1 MIGSYP
7 KRAKRAF
14 LSSFGG
20 KEMFYVLSVI
30 YAAVQ
35 LIKSVIVNWRAVS
48 KATSI
53 SFYPEGGFGH
63 TIHAPD
69 ILRRCHP
76 DGSGIVF
83 FGFSP
88 GRHNPQVPHLFRD
101 VRLILVP
108 VTMALISS
116 DGIKQLPSCVKYT
129 IKLFDWSY
137 RFISIIFPKKMVYNG
152 LELFDRLEN
161 PVPDSAGRR
170 FYNFLGYLQLLK
182 TTTAPSIRLPSEMR
196 GSVEELIRKK
206 SESLSR
212 QPSKLCCLYLRDKG
226 GPEHPADQI
235 KSGSEMSEYTKAIKV
250 LVESDFRVLVIGD
263 RHLTDE
269 IKHCFGASVLE
280 ADDLDIDAD
289 IFNLYAATEADFFL
303 GDSGAGG
310 CWLIFL
316 KNIPSLIVNAYP
328 YFLASP
334 SATMFFKTMFD
345 AEGCSVPVDQLF
357 NKYHSDMLF
366 DGVTVVPNSAAEI
379 EFAVRDFLNRDN
391 EDEVYGVPL
400 NEICD
405 SPNFLWIH
413 HANSKISPAWLKIH
427 EDDGITADEVERRA
441 LGYSGAQ

>member
-212 QPSKLCCLYLRDKG
+212 QPSKLRG
-226 GPEHPADQI
+226 GGVN
-235 KSGSEMSEYTKAIKV
+235 SSEMW
-250 LVESDFRVLVIGD
+250 F
-263 RHLTDE
+263 LT
-269 IKHCFGASVLE
+269 A
-280 ADDLDIDAD
+280 
-289 IFNLYAATEADFFL
+289 
-303 GDSGAGG
+303 
-310 CWLIFL
+310 
-316 KNIPSLIVNAYP
+316 
-328 YFLASP
+328 
-334 SATMFFKTMFD
+334 
-345 AEGCSVPVDQLF
+345 
-357 NKYHSDMLF
+357 
-366 DGVTVVPNSAAEI
+366 
-379 EFAVRDFLNRDN
+379 LNRASFYNNNQKDT
-391 EDEVYGVPL
+391 ERGGVLSSRADP
-400 NEICD
+400 
-405 SPNFLWIH
+405 SPR
-413 HANSKISPAWLKIH
+413 AGAPSSKH
-427 EDDGITADEVERRA
+427 VV
-441 LGYSGAQ
+441 Q